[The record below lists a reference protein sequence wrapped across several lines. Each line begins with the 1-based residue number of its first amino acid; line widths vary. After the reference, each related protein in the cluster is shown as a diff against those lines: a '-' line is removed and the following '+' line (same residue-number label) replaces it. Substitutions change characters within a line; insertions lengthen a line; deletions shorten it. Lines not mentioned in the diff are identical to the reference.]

1 MIPRL
6 TIAVFLSGILFA
18 KNVPQFDG
26 QSWWNHVKVLADDK
40 MAGRETGSEGLRRAS
55 EYVVQQLTRAGLQP
69 AGTKGFYQPVSF
81 TARQI
86 VEKDSRAA
94 LVRNGSQEPIVL
106 GEDAYFATS
115 IDLSPDEVSAP
126 LVFIGYGLKIPELN
140 LDELLGLDLKNKVVV
155 YVSGSPSN
163 VPSALS
169 AHYQQSGVRWKAL
182 HDAGAIGAIRIF
194 NPASMDIPW
203 SRISLNRTHVEMTL
217 ADPEFDETAGERM
230 ALSFNPAKAE
240 KLFSGSGHSFQEI
253 ADLARDRKEL
263 PRFPLAVS
271 LKAKARVDKKKVE
284 SSNIVAKLPGSDPKL
299 KDEYVVLSAHIDH
312 VGIGEPVD
320 GDRIY
325 NGAMDDGS
333 GDGVLLDI
341 ASALKQRPDKL
352 RRSVLFLF
360 VIGEEKGLLGSKYF
374 AAKPTVDIKSMVA
387 DINIDMFLPIVPLK
401 TLRILGL
408 DESDLGTRAKDVA
421 QAMKIRPQAD
431 PEPLRNSFIRSDQYS
446 FIRRG
451 VPALKADVGFAP
463 GSPEQKTFKDWLTH
477 RYHAPSDDVNQPVDL
492 QAAGLYEQFIYRLLA
507 DVANED
513 ERPQWKAESFFRRYA
528 QQGQ

>member
-1 MIPRL
+1 M
-6 TIAVFLSGILFA
+6 
-18 KNVPQFDG
+18 
-26 QSWWNHVKVLADDK
+26 
-40 MAGRETGSEGLRRAS
+40 
-55 EYVVQQLTRAGLQP
+55 
-69 AGTKGFYQPVSF
+69 SF

-271 LKAKARVDKKKVE
+271 LKAKARVEKKKVE

-299 KDEYVVLSAHIDH
+299 TTSCSPLAELSS
-312 VGIGEPVD
+312 
-320 GDRIY
+320 R
-325 NGAMDDGS
+325 
-333 GDGVLLDI
+333 
-341 ASALKQRPDKL
+341 
-352 RRSVLFLF
+352 
-360 VIGEEKGLLGSKYF
+360 
-374 AAKPTVDIKSMVA
+374 
-387 DINIDMFLPIVPLK
+387 
-401 TLRILGL
+401 
-408 DESDLGTRAKDVA
+408 
-421 QAMKIRPQAD
+421 
-431 PEPLRNSFIRSDQYS
+431 YS
-446 FIRRG
+446 QIQ
-451 VPALKADVGFAP
+451 D
-463 GSPEQKTFKDWLTH
+463 
-477 RYHAPSDDVNQPVDL
+477 
-492 QAAGLYEQFIYRLLA
+492 
-507 DVANED
+507 
-513 ERPQWKAESFFRRYA
+513 
-528 QQGQ
+528 